1 MKVWTVDRPGPIDT
15 RPLRRSDRAVPTPG
29 PGLAMIIIGFL
40 YDFWLIPIGLFVLMG
55 ARAEE
60 QAARQRPDKER
71 ATNQADVIS

>member
-1 MKVWTVDRPGPIDT
+1 
-15 RPLRRSDRAVPTPG
+15 
-29 PGLAMIIIGFL
+29 MIIIGFL